1 MAESDAASP
10 KRRGRPPA
18 KKNTAAEVSK
28 SFSVDMN
35 KLWRTNFRALEKL
48 IWRDL
53 NNNPKSQT
61 FYKYTKDN
69 IVEYLKDPQ
78 KNEKQL
84 RNAVIYMYG
93 ASSHF
98 RRLIQYFVGLSDLSY
113 FILPYGIDASSA
125 KGDLRKKFLKAS
137 DYVSKFDI
145 KRQCKDILTVCLRED
160 VYYCTAREIGNKITF
175 QQLPSDY
182 CKISSM
188 SDNVCNVTFD
198 FSYFDADQALIDY
211 YSPEFSTKYAAY
223 QKDRTQRYQDLEPP
237 FSFAIKCNTEILNY
251 AMPPF
256 AGVLRNLYDISDYED
271 LKLTKTELENY
282 ALLVMKLGIDKD
294 GNWLMD
300 YQKAVEF
307 WQNLD
312 QVMPEEIGSV
322 LSPMD
327 IEKISFDRA
336 GGTNDTDK
344 VSDSENHLWSAA
356 GVSSLLFNNTKASSA
371 ALLLSIKSDQ
381 AITFSIVQ
389 SIELA
394 LNRIFQNQA
403 VGKSFRISFLD
414 ISPYNRQEMAK
425 QYLDAARYGFPT
437 ISMYCASIG
446 MLPCE
451 VESLAFLESDALGL
465 HDKLIPLQSSNTM
478 SSSSSG
484 RPTNQ
489 SKGEGLDDSG
499 EQTADSDQNASRI

>member
-10 KRRGRPPA
+10 KRRGRPPTR
-18 KKNTAAEVSK
+18 KNTAAEVSK
-28 SFSVDMN
+28 SFSLDMN

-211 YSPEFSTKYAAY
+211 YSHEFSTKYAAY
-223 QKDRTQRYQDLEPP
+223 QKDRTQRYQDLEPS
-237 FSFAIKCNTEILNY
+237 FSFAIK
-251 AMPPF
+251 
-256 AGVLRNLYDISDYED
+256 
-271 LKLTKTELENY
+271 
-282 ALLVMKLGIDKD
+282 
-294 GNWLMD
+294 
-300 YQKAVEF
+300 
-307 WQNLD
+307 
-312 QVMPEEIGSV
+312 
-322 LSPMD
+322 
-327 IEKISFDRA
+327 
-336 GGTNDTDK
+336 
-344 VSDSENHLWSAA
+344 
-356 GVSSLLFNNTKASSA
+356 
-371 ALLLSIKSDQ
+371 
-381 AITFSIVQ
+381 
-389 SIELA
+389 
-394 LNRIFQNQA
+394 
-403 VGKSFRISFLD
+403 
-414 ISPYNRQEMAK
+414 
-425 QYLDAARYGFPT
+425 
-437 ISMYCASIG
+437 
-446 MLPCE
+446 
-451 VESLAFLESDALGL
+451 
-465 HDKLIPLQSSNTM
+465 
-478 SSSSSG
+478 
-484 RPTNQ
+484 
-489 SKGEGLDDSG
+489 
-499 EQTADSDQNASRI
+499 